1 MTNVGCVPT
10 NACNPPQEG
19 INSGSYPTFKPT
31 KRNNCLQRECNPC
44 NPNTTNTAS
53 IELSS
58 LYAITLQTGQRPT
71 GECLGLSDS
80 QRHHGLAFT
89 LKHHII
95 DDNAAILAIQTRST
109 QLASSFQAY
118 TQSQYRRD
126 KGRLVNALG
135 FPTLSVTMV

>member
-19 INSGSYPTFKPT
+19 IISNSYPTFKPT
-31 KRNNCLQRECNPC
+31 KRNDCLQRECNPC
-44 NPNTTNTAS
+44 NPNTVNTAS

-89 LKHHII
+89 LQASHHII
-95 DDNAAILAIQTRST
+95 GPRICLTLSTMAIETSSKLVECLLSIEHVASLWSSAILPS
-109 QLASSFQAY
+109 LP
-118 TQSQYRRD
+118 
-126 KGRLVNALG
+126 RLR
-135 FPTLSVTMV
+135 